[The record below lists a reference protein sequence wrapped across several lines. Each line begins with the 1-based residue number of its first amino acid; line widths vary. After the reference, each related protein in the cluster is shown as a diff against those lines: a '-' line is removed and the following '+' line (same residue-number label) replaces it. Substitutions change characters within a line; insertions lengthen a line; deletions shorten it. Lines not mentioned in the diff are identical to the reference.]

1 MNEKEPIILD
11 EEQKKAVFAPFNQ
24 SLIVLAPPGCGKT
37 LLMAKRIEYLIKM
50 GAVVPPFKIMGLT
63 FTNAAA
69 NEMRDRV
76 ASEVPEAEGIVY
88 ITNFHSF
95 AYSVLRAYGNVL
107 GISRKFTVLG
117 EIEKDDF
124 LLKIFS
130 KHETSIKKIME
141 SPPEDR
147 WNQLQ
152 RNEIWN
158 RYKDWSI
165 EKLLKNNKDYIDGE
179 YDDLFNRVLQEFQ
192 GELIKSGFLDFD
204 HILWY
209 SYKLLKNNPSILDY
223 YRACFKY
230 VLVDEF
236 QDTNSLQFRI
246 LTLLTAN
253 LKITLKYLPAKVFIL
268 ADPDQAI
275 YEFQGAT
282 PENIEIAKTIL
293 RCKVVELYKDYRFS
307 SEGIK
312 LLKSAISSFM
322 RNGYLIDVTVNSA
335 HDKPSFIALRNIA
348 EEAQYVLER
357 VKEFQGNNIQPHEI
371 AIISFPQYRL
381 NEIKKLLDQEHIDN
395 IFVPDFRANNIERNY
410 RKLFRGLSNA
420 TKKRSSGYL
429 HSLFK
434 DVCEK
439 EGFDIESDEVLK
451 VLWKIAKGYDRSQ
464 FKAKSLW
471 EKNQLFTNEVLLE
484 INWGEVLRERVKN
497 KIFLSTIHGVKGL
510 QFEVII
516 ICGLEQYSFPNW
528 RICHPCYRNSI
539 KSDYLKRELVK
550 SLKIF
555 YVGISRAKG
564 HLYLTSS
571 LSSNYGVYRPVACI
585 LEPFI
590 EMLDLNLNDGGF
602 CSNSV
607 ILKEGIER
615 R

>member
-1 MNEKEPIILD
+1 MYEKEPIILD

-37 LLMAKRIEYLIKM
+37 LLMAKRIEYLIKI

-76 ASEVPEAEGIVY
+76 ASEVPEAESIAY

-130 KHETSIKKIME
+130 KHETSLKKIME

-147 WNQLQ
+147 WNQLP

-179 YDDLFNRVLQEFQ
+179 YDNLFKRVLQEFQ

-209 SYKLLKNNPSILDY
+209 TYKLLKNNPSTLDY
-223 YRACFKY
+223 YRASFKY

-246 LTLLTAN
+246 LTLLTAD
-253 LKITLKYLPAKVFIL
+253 LEITLKYPPAKVFIL

-282 PENIEIAKTIL
+282 PENIEIAKNIL

-322 RNGYLIDVTVNSA
+322 RNRYLIDVSANST
-335 HDKPSFIALRNIA
+335 HDKPSFVALRNIA
-348 EEAQYVLER
+348 EEAQYIIER
-357 VKEFQGNNIQPHEI
+357 VKEFQSDTIQLHEI
-371 AIISFPQYRL
+371 AIISFSQYRL
-381 NEIKKLLDQEHIDN
+381 NEVKKLLDQENIDN
-395 IFVPDFRANNIERNY
+395 IFVPDFRSGNIERNY
-410 RKLFRGLSNA
+410 RKLFKGLNN
-420 TKKRSSGYL
+420 TIKERSGGYL
-429 HSLFK
+429 YSVFEE
-434 DVCEK
+434 VCK
-439 EGFDIESDEVLK
+439 SEGFDIESDEVLK
-451 VLWKIAKGYDRSQ
+451 VLWKISKGYDRSQ
-464 FKAKSLW
+464 FRAKSLW
-471 EKNQLFTNEVLLE
+471 EKNQLFINEVLLE
-484 INWGEVLRERVKN
+484 INWGKVLRERVKN

-516 ICGLEQYSFPNW
+516 ICGLEQNSFPNW
-528 RICHPCYRNSI
+528 RICDPCYRNYATP
-539 KSDYLKRELVK
+539 DYLKRELLK
-550 SLKIF
+550 NLKIF
-555 YVGISRAKG
+555 YVGISRSKS
-564 HLYLTSS
+564 HLYLTSA
-571 LSSNYGVYRPVACI
+571 LRSNYGYYRPVTCI
-585 LEPFI
+585 LNPFI
-590 EMLDLNLNDGGF
+590 EMLVLNLGEGRF
-602 CSNSV
+602 CSTK
-607 ILKEGIER
+607 IFEELG
-615 R
+615 